1 MIQGV
6 YTALVTPFL
15 PDESVDEE
23 GLRTLLAY
31 QMWAEIDGIT
41 LLGTTGES
49 PALSYDERD
58 RIMQI
63 AVEETQGKTPLMIG
77 CGTYSTQKTIQ
88 MATHAKKC
96 GATSLLIV
104 TPYYVKP
111 TQEGIFQHFKAIT
124 EAVDLPICVYN
135 IQGRCGVNIE
145 TDTLARLAELPTVVS
160 VKEASGS
167 IMQMSD
173 VIERIHLKRSH
184 FSVMC
189 GDDALTLPLMALGG
203 HGIISV
209 ISNLVPRAVR
219 QFVHACR
226 TNMQAARELHFLLRP
241 LNHIA
246 FIEANPIPIKRLLQL
261 AHFPAGRCR
270 LPLVELLPHNNAK
283 VQELYNNLPQIL
295 CQEIQDFQKLQRA
308 TSSKKFESADALS
321 KSSILT

>member
-23 GLRTLLAY
+23 GLATLLAY

-49 PALSYDERD
+49 PSLTYEERD
-58 RIMQI
+58 RILQI
-63 AVEETQGKTPLMIG
+63 AVETTQGKTPLMVG
-77 CGTYSTQKTIQ
+77 CGTYSTHKTIQ
-88 MATHAKKC
+88 MAQHAKKC

-135 IQGRCGVNIE
+135 IQGRSGVNIE
-145 TDTLARLAELPTVVS
+145 TDTLVRLAELPTIVS

-173 VIERIHLKRSH
+173 VIERIHLKH
-184 FSVMC
+184 PDFTVMC

-209 ISNLVPRAVR
+209 ISNLVPRAVTR
-219 QFVHACR
+219 LVHAAK
-226 TNMQAARELHFLLRP
+226 TDMQAARELHFLLRP
-241 LNHIA
+241 LNHTA
-246 FIEANPIPIKRLLQL
+246 FIESNPIPIKRLLQL
-261 AHFPAGRCR
+261 AGFPAGRCR
-270 LPLVELLPHNNAK
+270 LPLVGLLPHNDAK
-283 VQELYNNLPQIL
+283 VQELYKNLPQIL
-295 CQEIQDFQKLQRA
+295 CQEIQDFQKSQKA
-308 TSSKKFESADALS
+308 TSSKRFESADEHS
-321 KSSILT
+321 KSNILT